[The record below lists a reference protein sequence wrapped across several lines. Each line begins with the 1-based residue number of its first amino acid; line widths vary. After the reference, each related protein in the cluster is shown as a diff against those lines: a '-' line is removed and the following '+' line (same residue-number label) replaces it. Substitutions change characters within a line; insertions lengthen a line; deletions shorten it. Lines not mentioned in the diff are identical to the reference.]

1 MLFEDT
7 YRTINTTS
15 EGLYKEKGSKFI
27 GLVIPVTNEEEVKAH
42 LQTLRK
48 SYHDASH
55 HCYAYQLGYD
65 KSAHRINDDGEPSGT
80 AGRPIFG
87 QINSFDLTNVLIVVI
102 RYYGG
107 TNLGVS
113 GLINAYK
120 TASKEA
126 ILNGKV
132 VEKIIKD
139 LYHIDFQYPEMNEV
153 MKIMKAFNLTQSKQ
167 KFEVICELDFEVRKS
182 ESAQVYD
189 KLKRIKG
196 LNINFLKI
204 T

>member
-27 GLVIPVTNEEEVKAH
+27 GLVIPVTNEEEVKSH

-55 HCYAYQLGYD
+55 HCYAYQLGFD
-65 KSAHRINDDGEPSGT
+65 KSAYRINDDGEPSGT

-120 TASKEA
+120 TASKDG
-126 ILNGKV
+126 ILNGKI
-132 VEKIIKD
+132 VEQTIKD
-139 LYHIDFQYPEMNEV
+139 LYRIDFQYPEMNEV
-153 MKIMKAFNLTQSKQ
+153 MKIMKAFNLKQSNQ
-167 KFEVICELDFEVRKS
+167 KFEIICQLDFEVRKS
-182 ESAQVYD
+182 ESTQVYD
-189 KLKRIKG
+189 KLKRVKG
-196 LNINFLKI
+196 LNINFLN
-204 T
+204 TT